1 MQCVVVWIQ
10 KEQWIVRVKGSQTTA
25 SEDRDDSH
33 SHSVSHSISHSVSH
47 KPTLSSIFTATL
59 LDIATGADFV
69 SH

>member
-33 SHSVSHSISHSVSH
+33 SHSVSHSVSH